1 MVGHRVLAGI
11 GADTQ
16 MTGIQTIHQENLT
29 APHVLIGVTAEAA
42 VITPL
47 TKVLE
52 AMDGFQ
58 NGETR
63 IALLPC
69 VVLASE
75 GVLVQDHLVHMPAGA
90 VFWFEVPKPGRIRS
104 MLGTITKDAEQ
115 TVSAFLRCYFIA
127 KDNILVVAKTEDDYR
142 RAAEAIAV

>member
-1 MVGHRVLAGI
+1 
-11 GADTQ
+11 
-16 MTGIQTIHQENLT
+16 MTGIQIIRQEHLT

-47 TKVLE
+47 AKVLE
-52 AMDGFQ
+52 AMVGFQ
-58 NGETR
+58 DGKTS

-69 VVLASE
+69 VVLASD

-90 VFWFEVPKPGRIRS
+90 VFWFVVPKPGRIRS
-104 MLGTITKDAEQ
+104 MTGTITKDAEQ

-127 KDNILVVAKTEDDYR
+127 KDNILVVAKTEDDYQ
-142 RAAEAIAV
+142 RAMEAVAAGGAR